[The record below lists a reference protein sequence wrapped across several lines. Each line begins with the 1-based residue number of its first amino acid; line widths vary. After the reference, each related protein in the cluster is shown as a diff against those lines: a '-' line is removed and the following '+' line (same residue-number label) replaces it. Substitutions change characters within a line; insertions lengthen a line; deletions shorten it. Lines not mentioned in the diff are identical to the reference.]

1 LVRGLLLTQQVWQL
15 VQAYARR
22 WQIEQS
28 FRFYQIRAGM
38 ESCRLWFWKNK
49 MKRLQIVALVKLFC
63 LRFRKEPT
71 GAHPQLAPNELP

>member
-1 LVRGLLLTQQVWQL
+1 MADRAKLSLLPNPSWDGVLPFVVL
-15 VQAYARR
+15 
-22 WQIEQS
+22 E
-28 FRFYQIRAGM
+28 
-38 ESCRLWFWKNK
+38 NK